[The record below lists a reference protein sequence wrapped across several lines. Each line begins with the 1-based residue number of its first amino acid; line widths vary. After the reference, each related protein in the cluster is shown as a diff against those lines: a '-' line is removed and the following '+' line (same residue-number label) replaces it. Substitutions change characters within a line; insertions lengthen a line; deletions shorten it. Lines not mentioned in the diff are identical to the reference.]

1 MAHSSS
7 AEDHLSVAAAG
18 VAGDTSLMWTEFSG
32 RLRAFVAR
40 RAPLGIEPD
49 DVVQEVFL
57 RVMRHLPSLREADRL
72 EAWLFQIAR
81 NTLYDAMRVRQRR
94 DRRNDALDIDAL
106 EETSAEDGRA
116 AEAELAPCLTPMVA
130 RLREPY
136 RQAIELTSVHG
147 LTQTEAAERAGVS
160 VSGMKSR
167 VQRAREQLKAMLLRC
182 CEIDVDRRRGVA
194 DFHLRDSASCGTS
207 TEAPTSPSGC
217 GVGTCRRVGFASGTG
232 PARLLEW
239 SRGDQLRCH

>member
-1 MAHSSS
+1 MTHSP
-7 AEDHLSVAAAG
+7 SVDDRASVTAG
-18 VAGDTSLMWTEFSG
+18 AAGDTSLMWAEFAG

-40 RAPLGIEPD
+40 RVPPGIEPD

-57 RVMRHLPSLREADRL
+57 RVMRHLPSLRDADRI

-81 NTLYDAMRVRQRR
+81 NTLTDAMRVRQRR
-94 DRRNDALDIDAL
+94 DSRTDAL
-106 EETSAEDGRA
+106 EIDLPAETEAEDPRA

-130 RLREPY
+130 RLPESY

-147 LTQTEAAERAGVS
+147 LTQTDAAKRVGVS

-182 CEIDVDRRRGVA
+182 CEVDVDQRRGVA
-194 DFHLRDSASCGTS
+194 DFHVRESA
-207 TEAPTSPSGC
+207 GC
-217 GVGTCRRVGFASGTG
+217 GAASETNPSSSRCGVAACSPRR
-232 PARLLEW
+232 
-239 SRGDQLRCH
+239 

>member
-1 MAHSSS
+1 MAHSPPGDDPSS
-7 AEDHLSVAAAG
+7 VMAAG
-18 VAGDTSLMWTEFSG
+18 VAGDMSLMWAEFAQ

-40 RAPLGIEPD
+40 RVPPGIEPD

-81 NTLYDAMRVRQRR
+81 NTLHDAMRARQRR
-94 DRRNDALDIDAL
+94 DSRTDAL
-106 EETSAEDGRA
+106 EIDVPAEAAAEAVRA

-130 RLREPY
+130 RLGQPY

-147 LTQTEAAERAGVS
+147 LTQAEAARRAGVS

-167 VQRAREQLKAMLLRC
+167 VQRARERLKTMLQRC

-194 DFHLRDSASCGTS
+194 DFHLRESASCGTRGD
-207 TEAPTSPSGC
+207 ASPSSSGC
-217 GVGTCRRVGFASGTG
+217 GVGACAPRCRPAVASGPDPG
-232 PARLLEW
+232 
-239 SRGDQLRCH
+239 SS